1 MADVPDP
8 SKTVLA
14 RPAPSIEAAEQERSL
29 VLMAEDHPTNRI
41 VLTQQVNRA
50 GYALEV
56 AVDGQE
62 AFEKWQ
68 SGRYAVI
75 LTDLHMPRMD
85 GYQLTKAVRDW
96 ERAHGSPRTPILA
109 LTANALRGE
118 AARCLELGMDDYLI
132 KPVTIPLLA
141 SKLHQ
146 WMPHVKL
153 GEAPVMLSPESVEGM
168 PGVDSKTLLDLCG
181 GDAASAQEILNDF
194 IAATKADLL
203 EMQDGLRKKD
213 KPRVMRQAHRI
224 KGSAATI
231 GARDLADRATKLEAY
246 ARTENAEWEAMQK
259 HLAGIQEAL
268 KALETVT
275 K

>member
-1 MADVPDP
+1 
-8 SKTVLA
+8 
-14 RPAPSIEAAEQERSL
+14 
-29 VLMAEDHPTNRI
+29 MAEDHPTNRI

-96 ERAHGSPRTPILA
+96 ERAHKAPRTPILV

-141 SKLHQ
+141 SKLRQ
-146 WMPHVKL
+146 WMPHVKV
-153 GEAPVMLSPESVEGM
+153 EVPETPATPSQKSVEWGL
-168 PGVDSKTLLDLCG
+168 GVDSKTLLDLCG
-181 GDAASAQEILNDF
+181 GNAASAQEILNDF

-213 KPRVMRQAHRI
+213 KPCVVRQAHRI